1 MQAER
6 VSGFSL
12 IEVMIAVAVF
22 AIIILAIGQAAMVG
36 VRASNEVKEQTNI
49 LLGCQQVMEQC
60 LLYSPSVLELEN
72 GSLFSLRVGG
82 PDSDLVEGGVVVVD
96 KDLNGDGT
104 IQAPSVSPYQE
115 GRAQDDIFRVALYY
129 KKAEN
134 LATEIKK
141 PENLFLQRVI
151 TLHR

>member
-104 IQAPSVSPYQE
+104 IQAPSVSPYRE
-115 GRAQDDIFRVALYY
+115 GRAEDDIFRVALYY
-129 KKAEN
+129 KKAETS
-134 LATEIKK
+134 AIEIKK
-141 PENLFLQRVI
+141 PENLAFQRVI